1 MAKRLE
7 LLYWDAVTTTWAN
20 ANYRYWKTA
29 LDPDDWASIASDQGT
44 DINPITAVHLSDAIG
59 SSRRAKVTLIN
70 RPRQMGSSTE
80 NESKGRFTGA
90 FTDFQ
95 NVRLRDAEN
104 GTILIAGKI
113 YDIDEKFDFR
123 YGTSIILDIRDS
135 IEELKISRTGGWPD
149 KAFTGRSTTRS
160 AMINDLIA
168 GNVSYVNSLLI
179 ATDGQNKVT
188 TSLRT
193 QESNG
198 QLEFKGNKIA
208 LVEIAQ
214 LAAEEPHSDENEEA
228 HQIAQVNEA
237 SNVNATATV
246 INVDTL
252 LLGHATAAAALTSG
266 DFIQIDSEIME
277 VSSISTDTI
286 TVIREKR
293 GTTAATHA
301 DNQPVYKNPGA
312 AKFGFD
318 FHVDPAVVTTS
329 VTAVAPA
336 QHWNYYQRGTRP
348 DSPKRYGMSIKYPAA
363 SSFTADGFNKL
374 MQNDFSFNTASNELF
389 TDVIL
394 EYTERGNQV
403 KGDGSVDKGVAGGAS
418 TPKRR
423 KFERLNI
430 TSAGGRLAV
439 EGLVKI
445 GKIRTATNATTPTIP
460 IDDFSTGD
468 AFSGA
473 TTSDQVVNNG
483 DYIQVG
489 NEIMLVAGRT
499 SSGDADAQTITVT
512 DTGGSRDHQYG
523 TSGASH
529 SDGDVI
535 YRNPF
540 GQQDDWGGK
549 PFGQTEIMNST
560 TGTGGAGGGG
570 FGRIEFQSH
579 IAGSGLESL
588 DDPAFIVVSPFSNSD
603 ETEALTFNIHM
614 PDTYQT
620 LTGSTTG
627 NTVITSSGATARLA
641 KTFGFKK
648 TKIIKNS
655 TSSDPALLRK
665 QVVSVLSRDAR
676 TGTQRGEF
684 KVSGYPYT
692 YITAAAADITSRVNG
707 TITFQSDAFD
717 DNNGGTTGDA
727 RLYGVLVGDAICEMD
742 ATSTTITRYSYVS
755 SVTATTVVYGGNTAA
770 VTSDGTALNVSN
782 PIRIYVPLRA
792 GHVVRVVNPLV
803 QVDKDHLVTELVYDE
818 GNGATFASISSIGQN
833 DSSALFRPNILKQV
847 NEQAVQFGPVPPDN
861 ANANNFNEG

>member
-7 LLYWDAVTTTWAN
+7 LLYWDAVLTTWAN

-80 NESKGRFTGA
+80 NESKGRFTGT

-123 YGTSIILDIRDS
+123 YGTSIVLDIRDS
-135 IEELKISRTGGWPD
+135 IEELKISRTAGWPD
-149 KAFTGRSTTRS
+149 KSFDSSTTRS
-160 AMINDLIA
+160 AMINEFIA
-168 GNVSYVNSLLI
+168 GEVLYVNSFLI
-179 ATDGQNKVT
+179 ATNGQNKVT
-188 TSLRT
+188 TSLRS
-193 QESNG
+193 QDSDG

-228 HQIAQVNEA
+228 HQIAQLAEA
-237 SNVNATATV
+237 LDTTETGVD
-246 INVDTL
+246 VDTL
-252 LLGHATAAAALTSG
+252 LLGHGDAAAALAAG
-266 DFIQIDSEIME
+266 DYIQIDSEIME
-277 VSSISTDTI
+277 VSSVSSNTI
-286 TVIREKR
+286 TVVREKR

-301 DNQPVYKNPGA
+301 DNQPVHKNPGA

-318 FHVDPAVVTTS
+318 FHVDPAVVTNS

-348 DSPKRYGMSIKYPAA
+348 DSPKTYGMTIKYPAA
-363 SSFTADGFNKL
+363 SSFTADGFTKL

-394 EYTERGNQV
+394 EYTERGNQIDGA
-403 KGDGSVDKGVAGGAS
+403 GDVAKGVAGGAS
-418 TPKRR
+418 VPKRR

-430 TSAGGRLAV
+430 TSANGRLAV

-468 AFSGA
+468 AFAGA

-499 SSGDADAQTITVT
+499 TSGDADAQTITVT

-540 GQQDDWGGK
+540 GQPDNWGGK
-549 PFGQTEIMNST
+549 PFGQTEIMNSAT
-560 TGTGGAGGGG
+560 GG
-570 FGRIEFQSH
+570 FGRIEYQSH

-588 DDPAFIVVSPFSNSD
+588 DDPGFIVVSPFSNSD
-603 ETEALTFNIHM
+603 ETEALTFNAHM
-614 PDTYQT
+614 PETYQT
-620 LTGSTTG
+620 LTGSTTS
-627 NTVITSSGATARLA
+627 NTVITNSGTTTRLA

-727 RLYGVLVGDAICEMD
+727 RLYGVLVGDVICEMN
-742 ATSTTITRYSYVS
+742 ATSTTITRYAYVS

-770 VTSDGTALNVSN
+770 DTSDGTALNVSN

-847 NEQAVQFGPVPPDN
+847 NEQAVQFGPIPPDN